1 MLDLHGIDNEI
12 LESRGRDYVEHRQ
25 RAGLIEQATVD
36 FLAEIGVDKRLRRE
50 GLVHGGIELRF
61 DGRGHR
67 IAMDELTGGR
77 TVTIYAQTEIVTD
90 LIVACME
97 SGGSLLFETEAVA
110 LGDIDGE
117 RPRVRAHA
125 DAGEL
130 EIE

>member
-1 MLDLHGIDNEI
+1 
-12 LESRGRDYVEHRQ
+12 
-25 RAGLIEQATVD
+25 
-36 FLAEIGVDKRLRRE
+36 
-50 GLVHGGIELRF
+50 
-61 DGRGHR
+61 
-67 IAMDELTGGR
+67 MDELTGGR

-90 LIVACME
+90 LIAACPE
-97 SGGSLLFETEAVA
+97 SGGPLLSETEAVA